1 MNELENKTEKS
12 ASQQCGPGCSC
23 NTERGLSRRTKIIL
37 LAAIVICAGAVLAG
51 SIVRKSHQ
59 ARVATTSG
67 YESALSLK
75 SVAPTKTD
83 SSSGAKD
90 TGKTVSFAM
99 LPSLASLNSMAADF
113 DGVFILMIKNDA
125 EKTKEIAQEIGN
137 ATTAIT
143 ARGMRMG
150 AFQLAAGTP
159 EFESLIAQ
167 VPPPG
172 VIVIVKGRGMRAV
185 AGKNITRTN
194 LLQACVAAMMPS
206 GCGASCGNRVCK

>member
-1 MNELENKTEKS
+1 MENKTGQPEP
-12 ASQQCGPGCSC
+12 QQCGPGCSC
-23 NTERGLSRRTKIIL
+23 KTEKGLSRRTKIIL
-37 LAAIVICAGAVLAG
+37 LTIIVLCAGAVLAG
-51 SIVRKSHQ
+51 SIVRKSRQ
-59 ARVATTSG
+59 AQTLKAASG

-75 SVAPTKTD
+75 TVAPTKTD
-83 SSSGAKD
+83 STSGAKD
-90 TGKTVSFAM
+90 TGKTISFAM

-113 DGVFILMIKNDA
+113 DGVFILMVKSDA
-125 EKTKEIAQEIGN
+125 EKTAEIAREIGY

-159 EFESLIAQ
+159 EFESLIVQ
-167 VPPPG
+167 VPSPG